1 MTTNNTLDI
10 VEKLIQTCRDG
21 EEGYRG
27 AAEHTKDAELRNFF
41 NRQSLERARF
51 SGELQTVA
59 RTLGEPSPGRD
70 ASVASKLHR
79 AWFDLKQKLG
89 GGEVSVLE
97 SVETGEEAARQE
109 YQEALSAD
117 LPYNVRSTVERQSES
132 ISVACDR
139 VATLLDQFKR
149 AA

>member
-1 MTTNNTLDI
+1 MTTNNTLDT

-21 EEGYRG
+21 EEGYRS
-27 AAEHTKDAELRNFF
+27 AAEHTKDAELRSFF
-41 NRQSLERARF
+41 NRQSMERARF
-51 SGELQTVA
+51 TGELQTAA
-59 RTLGEPSPGRD
+59 RTLGEPSPSQD
-70 ASVASKLHR
+70 ASMASKLHR

-117 LPYNVRSTVERQSES
+117 LPYNVRSIVERQSES

-139 VATLLDQFKR
+139 VSALLDQFKR